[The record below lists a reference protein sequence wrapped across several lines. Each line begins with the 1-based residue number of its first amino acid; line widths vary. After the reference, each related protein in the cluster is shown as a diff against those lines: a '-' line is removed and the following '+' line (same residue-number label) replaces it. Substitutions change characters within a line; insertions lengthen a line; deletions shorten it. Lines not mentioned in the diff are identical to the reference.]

1 LNISV
6 QAANLSDCRIESNR
20 NFFSPELECSSWQ
33 SAADRTGDASASRRA
48 GLGVVAAA
56 RGDSGGGGGGW
67 LEGR

>member
-1 LNISV
+1 VCKRQSYQTAESN
-6 QAANLSDCRIESNR
+6 RIESKL
-20 NFFSPELECSSWQ
+20 FLPELECSSWQ

-56 RGDSGGGGGGW
+56 RGDSGGGGGGGGW